1 MRIVFAGLTALTLL
15 AAQAAHA
22 PAFAQDAGAD
32 NATGLSEDAA
42 IGAAGLGL
50 TDPPAHS
57 DRNMTFDA
65 NGRPVAAPEAGE
77 GSSPS
82 AAEAA
87 APLPQTA
94 TGDTAA
100 PAAATDNAPQNAE
113 PSAAAQNPA
122 SQGQTAESATSAPEA
137 ADAAASAPA
146 PAAAQA
152 PAAAPE
158 GEADASA
165 EGAVETEAAAES
177 STSPDVAAPSGE
189 TAAPADAAA
198 SAAATADVPPGAA
211 ATADAVTAA
220 EVANDAA
227 DATVEGAPVTPV
239 TEEPSAP
246 AAVGATED
254 ADTAEMDADVED
266 IVDEDDDAAAI
277 AAGALGL
284 TSPPDNAA
292 GAASSTAGEAAS
304 ASATADPQDEST
316 AATAAGALGLTT
328 PPESSGATTGISADS
343 AATAAGALGIPV
355 EAAAAAPAQAAAA
368 GSSTPINV
376 AILDDAAPFSFAGRF
391 GVRSGFDV
399 DLVNALCRTM
409 KANCQIMP
417 MAAEDIIQA
426 LLDRRVAFAVATPA
440 IAAQAGSPIAYSA
453 PYLSLSVRFVT
464 PRSARRD
471 AEDGRAVYGALAG
484 TPQASFLEKTYP
496 EPKEVRLYP
505 HNEGMWIDLVLGRL
519 DGVLA
524 AAITARR
531 EFLSTPLGRRFGF
544 SSTITQGEDQLARP
558 AAIGVRPQDSDLLDA
573 INAALAK
580 LRADGDFDAI
590 LARNLDRDLVTAV
603 SAPAP

>member
-15 AAQAAHA
+15 AAQATHA

-32 NATGLSEDAA
+32 SASGLSEDAA

-65 NGRPVAAPEAGE
+65 DGRPVAAPEAGE
-77 GSSPS
+77 VSSPS
-82 AAEAA
+82 AGEAA

-94 TGDTAA
+94 TGDAAA

-122 SQGQTAESATSAPEA
+122 PEGQTAESATPASEA

-152 PAAAPE
+152 PAAAPG
-158 GEADASA
+158 GEADASP
-165 EGAVETEAAAES
+165 EGAVETGAPAET
-177 STSPDVAAPSGE
+177 STSADVAAPSAE
-189 TAAPADAAA
+189 TAAP
-198 SAAATADVPPGAA
+198 AA

-220 EVANDAA
+220 EVATDAA

-246 AAVGATED
+246 AAAGATD
-254 ADTAEMDADVED
+254 DVDTAEVDADVED

-292 GAASSTAGEAAS
+292 GAESSTAGDAAS